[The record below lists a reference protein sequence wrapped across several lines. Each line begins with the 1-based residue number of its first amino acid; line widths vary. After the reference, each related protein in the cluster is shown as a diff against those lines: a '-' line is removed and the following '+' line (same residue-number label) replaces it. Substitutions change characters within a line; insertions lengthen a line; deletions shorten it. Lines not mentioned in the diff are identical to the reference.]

1 MLAWI
6 RITIINIKFTITT
19 LEALGAAALVGAN
32 HVFAGCS
39 ILTRVCQ
46 TFICLNLAVAAIVAI
61 RADTFM
67 AVSSVM
73 AESSILTKSIPCY
86 TIQACCC
93 FTWYT
98 THITHLA
105 SPALW
110 AVALKACTSLRTSS
124 TIFTWRI
131 STPVNNLFTFA
142 SSPACWAVACVETI
156 LVYTATT
163 ISTWFLVAG

>member
-1 MLAWI
+1 MLTWI
-6 RITIINIKFTITT
+6 WITIIDIEFTIAT
-19 LEALGAAALVGAN
+19 LETFGTAALVGSN
-32 HVFAGCS
+32 HVFASGS
-39 ILTRVCQ
+39 ILTWVCQ
-46 TFICLNLAVAAIVAI
+46 TFICFNLAIASIISI

-67 AVSSVM
+67 AVSSVT
-73 AESSILTKSIPCY
+73 AKSSILAKSIPCY

-98 THITHLA
+98 TYITHLA

-110 AVALKACTSLRTSS
+110 AVALKASTSLRTSS

-142 SSPACWAVACVETI
+142 SSPACWTVACVETI